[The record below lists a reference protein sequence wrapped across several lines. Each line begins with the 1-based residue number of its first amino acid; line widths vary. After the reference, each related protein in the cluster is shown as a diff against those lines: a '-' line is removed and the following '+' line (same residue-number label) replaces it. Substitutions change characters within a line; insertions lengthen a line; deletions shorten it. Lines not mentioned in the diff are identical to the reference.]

1 MFIRVFRYFLCNNKY
16 EYYYKD
22 NRVKIKLSLTNIEQG
37 KMKELYEIGIVFRGF
52 VLVNYEFKKI
62 GKKENSKEVSK
73 DLRGGFIS
81 AINLFAKNAFNN
93 LSLEYLES
101 SNILFIF
108 KAYEIQAADY
118 DVKEPIILYG
128 LVDKKKKD
136 ADKFVKRFLQK
147 IDPILTLFIS
157 RYANKNLS
165 EFNQFKPFQNEIKE
179 FILA

>member
-1 MFIRVFRYFLCNNKY
+1 
-16 EYYYKD
+16 
-22 NRVKIKLSLTNIEQG
+22 
-37 KMKELYEIGIVFRGF
+37 MKELYEIGIVFRGF
-52 VLVNYEFKKI
+52 VLVNHEFKKL
-62 GKKENSKEVSK
+62 GKKNNLNKVDK

-108 KAYEIQAADY
+108 RAYEIQASDS
-118 DVKEPIILYG
+118 DVKEPIILFG

-136 ADKFVKRFLQK
+136 ADKFVKKFLQK

-157 RYANKNLS
+157 RYANKDFS
-165 EFNQFKPFQNEIKE
+165 EVNQFKPFENEIRE
-179 FILA
+179 FIFA

>member
-1 MFIRVFRYFLCNNKY
+1 VFIRVFRYFLCNNKY

-52 VLVNYEFKKI
+52 VLVNYEFK
-62 GKKENSKEVSK
+62 SK

-157 RYANKNLS
+157 RYAKKNLS